1 MSSDTNK
8 LPKRL
13 LILAI
18 IYFVIAV
25 AGLAMSSS
33 ILLWL
38 LLALINI
45 AVLGKQKAGLMML
58 KALGVAQLLLVSFVS
73 LIWLNP
79 SSLQQEPWFEILQ
92 QQTWLHQPLL
102 LVAIIALAIATLWV
116 SFSHNVSHYC
126 QPNINL
132 NIMQ

>member
-102 LVAIIALAIATLWV
+102 LVAIIGLAIATLWV
-116 SFSHNVSHYC
+116 SFSHKVSHYC